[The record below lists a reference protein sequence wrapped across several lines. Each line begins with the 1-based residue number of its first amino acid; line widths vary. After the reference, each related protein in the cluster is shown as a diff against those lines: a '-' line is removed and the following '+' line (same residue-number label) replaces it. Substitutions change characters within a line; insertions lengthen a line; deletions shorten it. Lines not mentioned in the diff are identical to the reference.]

1 MRENWNLKTHV
12 YDAPVNVS
20 DLMSAIEVFNCLKQ
34 KYPNDE
40 NVDIAIEILRDE
52 ICQMF
57 GGTIF
62 ADV

>member
-1 MRENWNLKTHV
+1 MEKNWDIKNV
-12 YDAPVNVS
+12 YDAPVSVN
-20 DLMSAIEVFNCLKQ
+20 DLMRAIEVLNCLKH

-62 ADV
+62 

>member
-1 MRENWNLKTHV
+1 MKENWNLKTHV
-12 YDAPVNVS
+12 YDSPVSVN
-20 DLMSAIEVFNCLKQ
+20 DLMLSIEVFDYLKQ

-62 ADV
+62 VDV